1 MELKNAKL
9 GSAKE
14 CFGKVCQLNMP
25 KGQSGLYASTQR
37 NLRNQNNR
45 VISSKS
51 LTVTPTGLQIIV
63 KT

>member
-45 VISSKS
+45 VISSK
-51 LTVTPTGLQIIV
+51 
-63 KT
+63 